1 VRISVADRR
10 ATDDHR
16 AMSLA
21 ITTDTAA
28 LQQLAHAVVAAD
40 PVRNTVF
47 GAIAFGVG
55 QDDAAG
61 WAAQPDHNADLL
73 VARSQPYTAVTFTC
87 GWPVE
92 RLGEVVTALAA
103 LDPPPAAVA
112 GPTETV
118 EYVAACLHLPV
129 TSRMDERL
137 FRLDE
142 LDAPEGVPGT
152 ARLAGPADADFL
164 AEWYTAFAIEAFGR
178 LPPGF
183 DARKMVQRGVL
194 RSRAWLWLDD
204 DGAPCSFAVR
214 HPAVSGVARIG
225 PVYTPLTSR
234 GHGYGSAATAAAT
247 RDILDEGATPCLF
260 TDLANPTSNR
270 IYEALGY
277 RPVLERTMLRF
288 D

>member
-1 VRISVADRR
+1 M
-10 ATDDHR
+10 T
-16 AMSLA
+16 LA
-21 ITTDTAA
+21 ITTDTTA

-47 GAIAFGVG
+47 GAIAFGAG

-61 WAAQPDHNADLL
+61 WAAQPDHDPGLL

-87 GWPVE
+87 GWPLD
-92 RLGEVVTALAA
+92 RLDEVAAALAD

-112 GPTETV
+112 GPTDTV
-118 EYVAACLHLPV
+118 EYIAAALHCSV

-137 FRLDE
+137 FQLDE
-142 LDAPEGVPGT
+142 LDTPIDVPGS
-152 ARLAGPADADFL
+152 ARLAETSDAGFL

-183 DARKMVQRGVL
+183 DARKMVERGVV

-204 DGAPCSFAVR
+204 RGEPRSFAVR
-214 HPAVSGVARIG
+214 HPAVSGAARIG
-225 PVYTPLTSR
+225 PVFTPVPFR

-247 RDILDEGATPCLF
+247 QDILDDGATPCLF
-260 TDLANPTSNR
+260 TDLSNPTSNR
-270 IYEALGY
+270 IYQALGY
-277 RPVLERTMLRF
+277 RPVLDRTMLRF

>member
-1 VRISVADRR
+1 M
-10 ATDDHR
+10 T
-16 AMSLA
+16 LA
-21 ITTDTAA
+21 VTTDTAE
-28 LQQLAHAVVAAD
+28 LQQLASAVVAAD

-47 GAIAFGVG
+47 GAIAFGAG

-61 WAAQPDHNADLL
+61 WAAQPDHNPDLL

-87 GWPVE
+87 GWPID
-92 RLGEVVTALAA
+92 RLDEVVAALVE

-112 GPTETV
+112 GPTDTV
-118 EYVAACLHLPV
+118 EYIAARLHRTV

-142 LDAPEGVPGT
+142 LEAPAGVPGS
-152 ARLAGPADADFL
+152 ARLAVPGDAGFL

-183 DARKMVQRGVL
+183 DARKMVQRGVV

-204 DGAPCSFAVR
+204 RGEPCSFAVR
-214 HPAVSGVARIG
+214 HPAVSGAARIG
-225 PVYTPLTSR
+225 PVYTPVGAR

-247 RDILDEGATPCLF
+247 QDILDEGATPCLF
-260 TDLANPTSNR
+260 TDRANPTSNR
-270 IYEALGY
+270 IYQALGY
-277 RPVLERTMLRF
+277 RPVLDRTMLRF